1 MTTIPPPPSA
11 PQKPLPLPAGDA
23 AAQIL
28 EAWEAAAAEI
38 INTAVTLARR
48 GDIAA
53 LRLILERIAPTP
65 RGRTLSLEGMPRL
78 ESVADVPRLHA
89 HLVELVAAGTIA
101 TEEAAAM
108 SSVLE
113 RYVASIAAVDHE
125 QRLAAI
131 EQSIETNRASH

>member
-1 MTTIPPPPSA
+1 MTPTSLPPPPGA
-11 PQKPLPLPAGDA
+11 PKPFGDA
-23 AAQIL
+23 SAQL
-28 EAWEAAAAEI
+28 VEAWEAAASDI
-38 INTAVTLARR
+38 VGTAITLARR

-53 LRLILERIAPTP
+53 LRLILERIAPVP
-65 RGRTLSLEGMPRL
+65 RGRTFNLESLPRL

-89 HLVELVAAGTIA
+89 HLVELVAAGTITA
-101 TEEAAAM
+101 EEAAAM

-131 EQSIETNRASH
+131 EQNLEASRESHRA